1 MGMANERIVTQI
13 LCRVVTARCAI
24 RLHDV
29 VQMARTATNWQSLS
43 RRFLLVQ
50 TPQRAIT
57 GKCIAKCAGPV
68 GQCRK
73 QGGLVMNPNIGVW
86 LVIGFPVAL
95 LAVLWVFDKVSVRP
109 E

>member
-1 MGMANERIVTQI
+1 
-13 LCRVVTARCAI
+13 
-24 RLHDV
+24 
-29 VQMARTATNWQSLS
+29 
-43 RRFLLVQ
+43 VQ

-57 GKCIAKCAGPV
+57 EACIAKGTGPV

-73 QGGLVMNPNIGVW
+73 QRGLEMNPNIGVW
-86 LVIGFPVAL
+86 LVIGFPLAL